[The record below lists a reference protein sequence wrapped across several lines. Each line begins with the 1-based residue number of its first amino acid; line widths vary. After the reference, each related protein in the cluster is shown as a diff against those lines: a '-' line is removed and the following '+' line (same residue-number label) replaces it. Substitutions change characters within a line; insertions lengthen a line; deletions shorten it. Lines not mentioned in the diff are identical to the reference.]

1 LVYII
6 DALRLPIGKANGIY
20 KNILPEKL
28 VAFLLKALVLRNNLV
43 PQQISEIVLAN
54 AFGTGG
60 NMARYASL
68 LAGLPDF
75 VSSFTLD
82 AQCSGG
88 LKAVEIGAAIVN
100 YQNNSLVISGGLESK
115 SLEPKKFYHK
125 NDERSD
131 TTSLQFQVAKFSPN
145 QKSLSPLLDA
155 ASLTADFFDI
165 SKMEMMDWTVK
176 SHKKAILAKENGALN
191 SYMLSM
197 DQSHFDQ
204 SIKQDLTLEKLYE
217 LGSLNKIDF
226 TNSAHYN
233 DGAALVLLA
242 NQKYMEAHSC
252 PFLAKIIATSSV
264 GFKPEMAPSAINEA
278 IKAVLN
284 QTNLS
289 CENID
294 LFEINESFAVTPVAF
309 AKEFD
314 VEHNKINALGGN
326 LAYGHPF
333 GASGTINLIHLIA
346 SLHFYKK
353 KRGLVAIPAAGGL
366 ATAMLIEIE
375 NVN

>member
-1 LVYII
+1 MVYVI

-20 KNILPEKL
+20 KNIFPEKL
-28 VAFLLKALVLRNNLV
+28 IAFLLKALVVRNNLH

-82 AQCSGG
+82 SQCSGG
-88 LKAVEIGAAIVN
+88 LKAVELGAALVN
-100 YQNNSLVISGGLESK
+100 FQNNSLVIAGGLESK
-115 SLEPKKFYHK
+115 SLEPIKFYHK
-125 NDERSD
+125 NDERSNAAC
-131 TTSLQFQVAKFSPN
+131 LQFDVAKFSPN
-145 QKSLSPLLDA
+145 QISLTPLLDA
-155 ASLTADFFDI
+155 ANATADFFDI
-165 SKMEMMDWTVK
+165 TKLEMMDWTVK
-176 SHKKAILAKENGALN
+176 SHKKAILAREKGALIP
-191 SYMLSM
+191 YLEKIEPH
-197 DQSHFDQ
+197 HFDQ
-204 SIKQDLTLEKLYE
+204 SIKLNLTLEKLYE
-217 LGSLNKIDF
+217 LGSLSKIDF
-226 TNSAHYN
+226 TNSAHFN

-242 NQKYMEAHSC
+242 NQNYVNNHSC
-252 PFLAKIIATSSV
+252 SFLARIIASSSV
-264 GFKPEMAPSAINEA
+264 GFKPEMAPSALIEA
-278 IKAVLN
+278 VKLVLN
-284 QTNLS
+284 QANLT

-294 LFEINESFAVTPVAF
+294 LFEINESFAVTPLAF
-309 AKEFD
+309 AKEFS
-314 VEHNKINALGGN
+314 VGHNRINVLGGN

-333 GASGTINLIHLIA
+333 GASGTINLMHLIA
-346 SLHFYKK
+346 SLRLNKK

>member
-1 LVYII
+1 MVYII

-28 VAFLLKALVLRNNLV
+28 VAFLLKALVLRNNLL
-43 PQQISEIVLAN
+43 PQQISELVLAN

-82 AQCSGG
+82 SQCSGG
-88 LKAVEIGAAIVN
+88 LKAVEIGAALVN

-115 SLEPKKFYHK
+115 SLEPIKFYHK
-125 NDERSD
+125 NDERSEPA
-131 TTSLQFQVAKFSPN
+131 SLQFQVAKFSPN
-145 QKSLSPLLDA
+145 QKSLTPLIDA
-155 ASLTADFFDI
+155 ASYTSDFFDI

-176 SHKKAILAKENGALN
+176 SHHKAILAKDNGALN
-191 SYMLSM
+191 SYLIRIE
-197 DQSHFDQ
+197 QNHYDQ

-242 NQKYMEAHSC
+242 NKNYIDAHSC
-252 PFLAKIIATSSV
+252 PFLAKIIASSSV
-264 GFKPEMAPSAINEA
+264 GFKPEKAPSAVIEA
-278 IKAVLN
+278 VKAILK
-284 QTNLS
+284 QANLS
-289 CENID
+289 CEDID
-294 LFEINESFAVTPVAF
+294 LFEINESFAVTPLAF
-309 AKEFD
+309 AKEFN
-314 VEHNKINALGGN
+314 VEHDKINVLGGN

-346 SLHFYKK
+346 SLKFNKK